1 MTVIKRPHHCSD
13 WGYKIVT
20 LQCGWTELSIFD
32 REQNAAVQVTLSPFK
47 MGPTVIDRNHTAV
60 SNSFLT
66 TGIWT
71 KLQGKDKIFLL
82 FLLHRNFKSLYQ
94 NFFKAKLLI

>member
-32 REQNAAVQVTLSPFK
+32 REQNAAVQVTLLPFK

-71 KLQGKDKIFLL
+71 KLQGKDKILYYFLF
-82 FLLHRNFKSLYQ
+82 FLSEFQKFL
-94 NFFKAKLLI
+94 

>member
-32 REQNAAVQVTLSPFK
+32 REQNAAVQVTLLPFK

-71 KLQGKDKIFLL
+71 KLQGKDKIFILIL
-82 FLLHRNFKSLYQ
+82 FLIGIYKVFIKTFSRPNL
-94 NFFKAKLLI
+94 

>member
-32 REQNAAVQVTLSPFK
+32 REQNAAVQVTLLPFKK

-71 KLQGKDKIFLL
+71 KLQGKGKIFIIFC
-82 FLLHRNFKSLYQ
+82 FLHLIFKSLY
-94 NFFKAKLLI
+94 